1 MKHLVKLLM
10 VTFLISSVG
19 IVYAQDRNI
28 DKSKD
33 ETVKVKSTGSKS
45 TKGEKSSRLTDDT
58 GAPTKGNDEAVTEG
72 KKSFWS
78 KLFGGKSA
86 PEGHSS
92 KAAASSRGGSSKSSA
107 AAASSAVGSAES
119 KGDNEGD
126 KKPSGGG
133 EEEEKGKENEARG
146 GGR

>member
-86 PEGHSS
+86 PGGHSS

-107 AAASSAVGSAES
+107 AASSAVGSAES
-119 KGDNEGD
+119 EGD

-133 EEEEKGKENEARG
+133 EEEPKGKGKEDSG

>member
-1 MKHLVKLLM
+1 M

-28 DKSKD
+28 DKPKD
-33 ETVKVKSTGSKS
+33 ETVKVKPTGSKS

-58 GAPTKGNDEAVTEG
+58 KGAGSDEVKSSG
-72 KKSFWS
+72 KKSFWG

-119 KGDNEGD
+119 KGD

-133 EEEEKGKENEARG
+133 EEEEKGKENEDRG

>member
-28 DKSKD
+28 DKSKSKD
-33 ETVKVKSTGSKS
+33 EIVKDKSTDSKS
-45 TKGEKSSRLTDDT
+45 TKDGKSSRLTDE
-58 GAPTKGNDEAVTEG
+58 TKGTGSDEVKSSG
-72 KKSFWS
+72 KKSFFGR
-78 KLFGGKSA
+78 LFGGKSA

-119 KGDNEGD
+119 KGD

-133 EEEEKGKENEARG
+133 EEEEKGKENEDRG
-146 GGR
+146 GDR

>member
-28 DKSKD
+28 DKSKSKD
-33 ETVKVKSTGSKS
+33 EIVKDKSTDSKS
-45 TKGEKSSRLTDDT
+45 TKDGKSSRLTDE
-58 GAPTKGNDEAVTEG
+58 TKGTGSDEVKSSG
-72 KKSFWS
+72 KKSFFGR
-78 KLFGGKSA
+78 LFGGKSA
-86 PEGHSS
+86 PGGHSS

-107 AAASSAVGSAES
+107 AASSAVGSAES
-119 KGDNEGD
+119 EGD

-133 EEEEKGKENEARG
+133 EEEPKGKGKEDSG

>member
-58 GAPTKGNDEAVTEG
+58 GAPTKDTGSDEAVTEG
-72 KKSFWS
+72 KKSFWG

-119 KGDNEGD
+119 KGD

-133 EEEEKGKENEARG
+133 EEEEKGKENEDRG
-146 GGR
+146 GDR